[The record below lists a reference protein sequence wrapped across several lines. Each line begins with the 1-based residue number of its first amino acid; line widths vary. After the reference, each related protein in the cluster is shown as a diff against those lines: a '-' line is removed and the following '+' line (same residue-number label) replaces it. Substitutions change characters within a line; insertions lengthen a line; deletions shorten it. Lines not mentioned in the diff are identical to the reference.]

1 MEGADAPHDPVL
13 GALADSFDTHNF
25 YRYCRPFLVVQRYTQ
40 ILLVLH
46 CTIGYN

>member
-25 YRYCRPFLVVQRYTQ
+25 YRYCRPFLVVQRYIQ